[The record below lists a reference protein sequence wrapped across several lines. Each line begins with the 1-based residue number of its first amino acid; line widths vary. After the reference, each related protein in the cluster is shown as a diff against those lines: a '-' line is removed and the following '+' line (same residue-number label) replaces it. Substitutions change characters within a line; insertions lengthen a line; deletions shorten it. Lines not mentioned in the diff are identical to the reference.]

1 MEYNLGSNRA
11 SDFKSAES
19 AVQGWF
25 EIMSTITPELY
36 NTKTYYQLLI
46 IIVSLTKCEKLRN

>member
-19 AVQGWF
+19 VVQGWF
-25 EIMSTITPELY
+25 EIMSTITLELY
-36 NTKTYYQLLI
+36 NTKTYYQLI
-46 IIVSLTKCEKLRN
+46 IIVSITKCEKLRN